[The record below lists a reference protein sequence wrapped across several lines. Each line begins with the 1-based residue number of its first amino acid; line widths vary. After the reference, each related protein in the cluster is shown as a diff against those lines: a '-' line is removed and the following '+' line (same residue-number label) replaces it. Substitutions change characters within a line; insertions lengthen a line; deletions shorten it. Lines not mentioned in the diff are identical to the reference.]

1 MDESNDI
8 EMGEIQV
15 KIIGEKESTYIFD
28 SNYKNKLSSL
38 SSNLEADLFRISKAT
53 ENIQL
58 NIFCNY
64 YIKPKQIFNINLNEI
79 SFRTE
84 DYADEI
90 YFNGESYTLS
100 YKSRFISFHL
110 YNGLTK
116 VRFVIDSF
124 YLQKILDEYKA
135 PSFTVS
141 VGKNSNVSIDDIKF
155 VFNDISIVDIFCE
168 KKSNIMTLE
177 NFKKRIPMTIKLIKD
192 INLNTDVYF
201 KDDAENNVIFLDEYQ
216 TYKNAFF
223 NFIQSR
229 NHSTMFFLGP
239 KGCSKS
245 ILLNMFTKLLY
256 FRKWTKLYINMKYI
270 KKTTDPKTIKKILYK
285 EFLYAILEEE
295 EINTVYNWRIFDK
308 ISIKSNTNFI
318 SELIHQ
324 FIDSHEL
331 YIKKKLLLLLIIIS

>member
-8 EMGEIQV
+8 EMGEIQCI
-15 KIIGEKESTYIFD
+15 IIGEKESTYIFD

-38 SSNLEADLFRISKAT
+38 SSNLEVDLFRISKAT

-90 YFNGESYTLS
+90 YFNGEVYTLS

-124 YLQKILDEYKA
+124 YLQKILDEYKS

-141 VGKNSNVSIDDIKF
+141 VGRNSVSIDDINF
-155 VFNDISIVDIFCE
+155 VFEDISIVDIFCE
-168 KKSNIMTLE
+168 KN
-177 NFKKRIPMTIKLIKD
+177 LI
-192 INLNTDVYF
+192 
-201 KDDAENNVIFLDEYQ
+201 
-216 TYKNAFF
+216 
-223 NFIQSR
+223 
-229 NHSTMFFLGP
+229 
-239 KGCSKS
+239 
-245 ILLNMFTKLLY
+245 
-256 FRKWTKLYINMKYI
+256 
-270 KKTTDPKTIKKILYK
+270 
-285 EFLYAILEEE
+285 
-295 EINTVYNWRIFDK
+295 
-308 ISIKSNTNFI
+308 
-318 SELIHQ
+318 
-324 FIDSHEL
+324 
-331 YIKKKLLLLLIIIS
+331 